1 MSPIAPVTVIVPAF
15 NAAPYLQVTLRSLQ
29 QQTVRPEAVVVID
42 DGSTDDSAAIAARE
56 GATVV
61 RQAHKGPAAARNR
74 GLELATT
81 EFVAFLDADDWYGPD
96 KLERSLTS
104 LDELQAQC
112 IATESWSVRGD
123 CIEGRR
129 NQRRVVPGV
138 VTLELLLRGNPVVTS
153 SVVARRKAV
162 LDVGRFDEDPE
173 LIASEDYDLWLRLA
187 QKEPIAYLTQ
197 PLTFCRTH
205 TASMTEKT
213 LFLRGV
219 DRILE
224 RVAHQYEGEAH
235 FQNLVRRRRA
245 DVRLDLASDLLAD
258 GGHAQARQLIDEAA
272 GLARTWR
279 GVKLRMRTL
288 LHR

>member
-29 QQTVRPEAVVVID
+29 QQTVRPAAVVVVD

-74 GLELATT
+74 ALELATT

-96 KLERSLTS
+96 KLERSLSS
-104 LDELQAQC
+104 LEELQAQC
-112 IATESWSVRGD
+112 VATDAWIVRGD
-123 CIEGRR
+123 RIEGRQ

-138 VTLELLLRGNPVVTS
+138 VTLELLLRGNPVVCS
-153 SVVARRKAV
+153 SVVVRRQAV
-162 LDVGRFDEDPE
+162 LDAGRFDEDPD
-173 LIASEDYDLWLRLA
+173 LIDSEDYDLWLRLA

-197 PLTFCRTH
+197 PLTFCRTQ
-205 TASMTEKT
+205 AGCVAARAR
-213 LFLRGV
+213 FLRGV

-224 RVAHQYEGEAH
+224 RVARQYEGEAH

-245 DVRLDLASDLLAD
+245 DVRLDLACDLLAEQRFGD
-258 GGHAQARQLIDEAA
+258 ARQLIDEAA
-272 GLARTWR
+272 GIVRTWKGLKMR
-279 GVKLRMRTL
+279 VRTL